1 MRVLAF
7 EDHYDIEAMLVAGGV
22 NTEGWVIE
30 QRWNSSDALQHIE
43 AFAPDVLLL
52 DHYMPPKSGFEV
64 LETLLASSIPRPST
78 IIAMSSDAGKNE
90 AMVVLGA
97 DMGVVK
103 FDVAHLPLWSGS

>member
-7 EDHYDIEAMLVAGGV
+7 EDHYDIEALLVAGGV
-22 NTEGWVIE
+22 DTTTITLE
-30 QRWNSSDALQHIE
+30 QRWTSHDALTHIE

-52 DHYMPPKSGFEV
+52 DHYMPPRSGFEV

-103 FDVAHLPLWSGS
+103 VDIAHLPLWSGS